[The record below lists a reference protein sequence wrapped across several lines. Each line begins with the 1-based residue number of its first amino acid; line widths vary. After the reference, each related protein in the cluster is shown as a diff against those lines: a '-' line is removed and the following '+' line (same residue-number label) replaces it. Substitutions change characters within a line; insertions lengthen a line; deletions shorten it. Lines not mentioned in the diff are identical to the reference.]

1 MGYDVQWE
9 DIAKLHVWI
18 RLRLYLLTL
27 EFRNDLTFIND
38 TINLNHPC
46 NRLIMKVKV
55 NTTKNQLQTRTEEN
69 RENHRK
75 RENKITKNAKQ
86 DRGVRNLET
95 LCPKKGIRDS
105 EATCKQQ

>member
-9 DIAKLHVWI
+9 DIAKSHVWI
-18 RLRLYLLTL
+18 RVRLYLLTL

-55 NTTKNQLQTRTEEN
+55 VSMNPLSKRTKKD
-69 RENHRK
+69 HFSY
-75 RENKITKNAKQ
+75 A
-86 DRGVRNLET
+86 
-95 LCPKKGIRDS
+95 
-105 EATCKQQ
+105 